1 MFCLK
6 KMACFILAAVVLFS
20 VGFTTQSR
28 GMTGSNVKHEEVKR
42 DLASRGMTGS
52 NVKLEDL
59 KIKVASRG
67 MTGS

>member
-6 KMACFILAAVVLFS
+6 KLACFILAGAVLFS
-20 VGFTTQSR
+20 IGFSTQSR
-28 GMTGSNVKHEEVKR
+28 GMTGGSVKLEEKR

-52 NVKLEDL
+52 SVKLEDL
-59 KIKVASRG
+59 KIEVASRG

>member
-1 MFCLK
+1 MK
-6 KMACFILAAVVLFS
+6 KLACFILAAVVLFS
-20 VGFTTQSR
+20 VGFTIQSR